1 MEILVVLGHRLRDN
15 GSPSEI
21 MLKRLSKALEVEK
34 DFDKIIC
41 CGGLANPNAGITE
54 AEVMSKYLIEHGVS
68 EDKIIKEDKS
78 TTTKENAMFSK
89 DIIASL
95 GEKSI
100 TLLSSRSH
108 IYRCY
113 LNPKCLFRSK
123 AKVKIKKAICS

>member
-1 MEILVVLGHRLRDN
+1 MEILVVLGNRLNDD
-15 GSPSEI
+15 GSPTEI
-21 MLKRLSKALEVEK
+21 MLGRLSKTLEVEK
-34 DFDKIIC
+34 GFDKIIC

-54 AEVMSKYLIEHGVS
+54 ADMMANYLIEHGVS
-68 EDKIIKEDKS
+68 ADKIIKEDKS
-78 TTTKENAMFSK
+78 TTTKENAICSK

-100 TLLSSRSH
+100 TLLSSRRH

-113 LNPKCLFRSK
+113 LNPKCLFRRL

>member
-1 MEILVVLGHRLRDN
+1 MEILVVLGHRLNDD
-15 GSPSEI
+15 GSPTEI
-21 MLKRLSKALEVEK
+21 MLGRLSKTLEVEK
-34 DFDKIIC
+34 GFDKIIC
-41 CGGLANPNAGITE
+41 CGGLANETAGITE
-54 AEVMSKYLIEHGVS
+54 ADMMANYLIEHGVS
-68 EDKIIKEDKS
+68 ADKIIKEDKS
-78 TTTKENAMFSK
+78 TTTKENAIFSK

-113 LNPKCLFRSK
+113 LNPICLFRHK

>member
-1 MEILVVLGHRLRDN
+1 MNDD
-15 GSPSEI
+15 GSPTEM
-21 MLKRLSKALEVEK
+21 MLKRLSKTLEVEK

-41 CGGLANPNAGITE
+41 CGGIANPKAGVSE
-54 AEVMSKYLIEHGVS
+54 ADMMAKYLIEHGVD

-78 TTTKENAMFSK
+78 TTTKENALFSK

-100 TLLSSRSH
+100 TLLSSWSH

-113 LNPKCLFRSK
+113 LNPMCLFRRL